1 MSTQSDES
9 AATPSQAD
17 LLSLAGSVHTFESF
31 GRAVVQ
37 AIIQASANQANQAT
51 QSAGVQATASV
62 HHQQRRSPRPGA
74 NDRAEFLMIAK
85 KSKRPRVRQCA
96 GLERGFGAGLVCVR

>member
-37 AIIQASANQANQAT
+37 AIIQASANQAT
-51 QSAGVQATASV
+51 QSAGVQATATIRPLGPHASPTFGGGV
-62 HHQQRRSPRPGA
+62 ADKAAGEGAASPRPCL
-74 NDRAEFLMIAK
+74 EIALDLGGSYPTTIK
-85 KSKRPRVRQCA
+85 ICP
-96 GLERGFGAGLVCVR
+96 